1 MKVKTQVVEQT
12 QNLNRQVNIDELIQA
27 QTEKVRQAEQQLA
40 FEQGKL
46 RMLLELITPPQMT
59 QPEPTTAQ

>member
-12 QNLNRQVNIDELIQA
+12 QNPNRQVNIDELIQA
-27 QTEKVRQAEQQLA
+27 QTEKVSQAEQQLA

-59 QPEPTTAQ
+59 QPEPTTPQ

>member
-1 MKVKTQVVEQT
+1 MKVKTEAIEQT
-12 QNLNRQVNIDELIQA
+12 QEPNRQVNIDELVQA
-27 QTEKVRQAEQQLA
+27 QVEKVKQAEHQLT

-59 QPEPTTAQ
+59 RPEPTTTQ

>member
-1 MKVKTQVVEQT
+1 MKVKTQAVEKT
-12 QNLNRQVNIDELIQA
+12 QQPNRQVNIDELVQA
-27 QTEKVRQAEQQLA
+27 QVEKVKQAEHQLA